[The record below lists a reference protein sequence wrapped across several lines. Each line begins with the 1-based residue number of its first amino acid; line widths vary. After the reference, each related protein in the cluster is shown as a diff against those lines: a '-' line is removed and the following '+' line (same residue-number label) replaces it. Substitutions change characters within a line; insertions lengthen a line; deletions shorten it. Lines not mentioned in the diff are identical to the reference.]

1 MHFYRE
7 KAYNSRNGCVS
18 LKNNMISIE
27 LQEFLFHTLWI
38 LEHSWIISLC
48 FCTKTV
54 ALQKCTKRF
63 LGVRIDKLFA
73 ILII

>member
-1 MHFYRE
+1 MHFYIE
-7 KAYNSRNGCVS
+7 EAYNSRNGCVS

-27 LQEFLFHTLWI
+27 LQEFSFHTLWI

-54 ALQKCTKRF
+54 AFQKCTKIF
-63 LGVRIDKLFA
+63 LGVRINELFE
-73 ILII
+73 ILVI